1 MNFGFFE
8 IFATGLAG
16 FYSIIQSYG
25 LAIILLTLAVRVLLL
40 PLSIKQTRSMREMQV
55 IQPEIK
61 RIQAKHKGDRTKM
74 NEEMMALY
82 KEHGVNPFGGCAP
95 LLLQFPV
102 LIGLFYVI
110 KSPLNY
116 MDSGSLL
123 AGNLMERALEVNTFL
138 GIRLDCYPSQVFGSR
153 ASETIPDVACG
164 SGLLSFLPYLA
175 LILFMGFTTFYQQ
188 KQMQAQRQP
197 GDPQMAQMQMFL
209 KIMPI
214 MLMFFAFNFP
224 TGVVLYWVTTNAWT
238 IIQQRIILKAAPLV
252 PAGSGGNGK
261 LPGKTIDTKAVKA
274 SEKPGPNGAG
284 SKPAAATGA
293 SKRNPS
299 SKKKKRR

>member
-1 MNFGFFE
+1 MSFGFFE
-8 IFATGLAG
+8 IFASGLAG
-16 FYSIIQSYG
+16 FYAFIQSYG
-25 LAIILLTLAVRVLLL
+25 LAIILLTLAVRMLLL

-102 LIGLFYVI
+102 LIALFYVI

-116 MDSGSLL
+116 MDEGSLL
-123 AGNLMERALEVNTFL
+123 AGNLMERALDVNTFL

-164 SGLLSFLPYLA
+164 SGVVSFLPYLG

-188 KQMQAQRQP
+188 KQVQAQRQP
-197 GDPQMAQMQMFL
+197 GDAQMAQMQMFL
-209 KIMPI
+209 KIMPF
-214 MLMFFAFNFP
+214 MLMLFAFNFP
-224 TGVVLYWVTTNAWT
+224 TGVVIYWVTTNVWT
-238 IIQQRIILKAAPLV
+238 ILQQRIILKAAPLV
-252 PAGSGGNGK
+252 PAGSSGNGK
-261 LPGKTIDTKAVKA
+261 AAGKTIEAQAAKSSTKQG
-274 SEKPGPNGAG
+274 SNGAG
-284 SKPAAATGA
+284 SKTPATTGA
-293 SKRNPS
+293 SKRNPAA
-299 SKKKKRR
+299 KKKKR